1 MRRLSYFE
9 ARMNKG
15 RKGKATVKP
24 IREAVDPGVE
34 AELKRVG
41 PVDREAEVKATA
53 EMIYRSLS
61 GMTAKLIEQANGGNV
76 SAAKFLVEFAG
87 IKIEMEEP
95 EAREENAAEILV
107 RMLNEHREECIREG
121 PVVD

>member
-1 MRRLSYFE
+1 MRRLSYLE
-9 ARMNKG
+9 ALVIKG

-24 IREAVDPGVE
+24 IRGAVDAAVE
-34 AELKRVG
+34 AEQKRIG
-41 PVDREAEVKATA
+41 PVDRKAEVKATA
-53 EMIYRSLS
+53 EMIYSSLS
-61 GMTAKLIEQANGGNV
+61 GMMEKLIEQANGGNV

-95 EAREENAAEILV
+95 DAREENAAEILV